1 MNFNSLI
8 QPKESIAN
16 LFKQEDGGYGNAMNF
31 FLLDDGIVKA
41 IKMTGL
47 HQTFMRRFHELVQE
61 QQMLDYDRKDYTLA
75 LDFMYTRL
83 DARALMKRGQRFV
96 FKK

>member
-1 MNFNSLI
+1 M
-8 QPKESIAN
+8 
-16 LFKQEDGGYGNAMNF
+16 
-31 FLLDDGIVKA
+31 A
-41 IKMTGL
+41 IFTGL

-61 QQMLDYDRKDYTLA
+61 QQVLNYDRKEYVLA
-75 LDFMYTRL
+75 LDLMYTRL